1 MSSAK
6 TVIPARLGHPAM
18 WITGVGGLWT
28 VENLHLPVTILRSF
42 MDFISVRS

>member
-6 TVIPARLGHPAM
+6 TMSSARLGNPAM
-18 WITGVGGLWT
+18 WISGVGGLWI
-28 VENLHLPVTILRSF
+28 VENLRPPVTILRSF